1 MKNDSSLDKG
11 ESSTFGQSKKGD
23 DIKSLTVSDIDQK
36 TFGADE
42 SQSNDQAIKNIDGYN
57 TMRSDMTF
65 LPKEDRPEK

>member
-1 MKNDSSLDKG
+1 MAILKMKNDSSLDKG

-42 SQSNDQAIKNIDGYN
+42 S
-57 TMRSDMTF
+57 
-65 LPKEDRPEK
+65 